1 MVGIVVRRHEAN
13 LERTVRDQLIEQVD
27 SEQIERDLWAVLWN
41 AHRERG
47 VGVWDNSDPEVW
59 VDDRCIGRLSLG
71 AEIGAIVRLVM
82 ARRAGRG

>member
-13 LERTVRDQLIEQVD
+13 QERTSHDHPIDEVN
-27 SEQIERDLWAVLWN
+27 SEQIKRDLWAVLWN
-41 AHRERG
+41 AHCQRG

-71 AEIGAIVRLVM
+71 AEIGEIVRLVI
-82 ARRAGRG
+82 AQRPRVT

>member
-13 LERTVRDQLIEQVD
+13 AERTAHDQPIDDVNAEQVK
-27 SEQIERDLWAVLWN
+27 RDLWSVLWN

-47 VGVWDNSDPEVW
+47 VGVWDNSDPEVC

-71 AEIGAIVRLVM
+71 AEIGEIVRLVI
-82 ARRAGRG
+82 ARRAQPK